1 MTLRIKSIA
10 TMAILTLTI
19 SLSGCVASSPTTG
32 NQTDTSG
39 STTTTPSTTTPD
51 TTTPN
56 TTTPGTTTPSTTAT
70 ESSPSSTGGQALNYQ
85 ILSQAPDQLKNSIEA
100 LKKGKG
106 YFLFP
111 EDQVLV
117 IFMGERSTGG
127 YSISLK
133 DIQAQG
139 DTLMIEVTEKSPGPN
154 DIVTQ
159 AFTYPML
166 ILQLEDDF
174 SVFKIQDQLGK
185 AYPPVPNN
193 LF

>member
-10 TMAILTLTI
+10 TMVILTLTI
-19 SLSGCVASSPTTG
+19 SLSGCVAPSPTTG

-39 STTTTPSTTTPD
+39 STTTVPLTTTPI
-51 TTTPN
+51 

-70 ESSPSSTGGQALNYQ
+70 ESSPSSTGGQTLNYQ
-85 ILSQAPDQLKNSIEA
+85 ILTQAPDHLKNSIEA

>member
-10 TMAILTLTI
+10 TMVVLSLTV
-19 SLSGCVASSPTTG
+19 SLSGCVSPGTTTDS
-32 NQTDTSG
+32 QTETTG
-39 STTTTPSTTTPD
+39 STTTAVTTSPATTTPA
-51 TTTPN
+51 TTS
-56 TTTPGTTTPSTTAT
+56 PSTTAT
-70 ESSPSSTGGQALNYQ
+70 ETSAPSTGGQAVNYQ
-85 ILSQAPDQLKNSIEA
+85 ILPQAPDHLKHSIEA
-100 LKKGKG
+100 LKKEKG

-133 DIQAQG
+133 DIQSHN
-139 DTLMIEVTEKSPGPN
+139 DTLVIEVTEKSPGPN

-174 SVFKIQDQLGK
+174 SEFKIKNQLEEL
-185 AYPPVPNN
+185 YPPVPNN

>member
-10 TMAILTLTI
+10 TMVVLTLTV
-19 SLSGCVASSPTTG
+19 SLSGCVSPG
-32 NQTDTSG
+32 
-39 STTTTPSTTTPD
+39 TTTDSQTETPGSKTTTVTSSPD
-51 TTTPN
+51 TTTPA
-56 TTTPGTTTPSTTAT
+56 TTAT
-70 ESSPSSTGGQALNYQ
+70 ETSAPATGGQAVNYQ
-85 ILSQAPDQLKNSIEA
+85 VLPQAPDHLTTSIEA
-100 LKKGKG
+100 LKKEKG
-106 YFLFP
+106 YFLFA
-111 EDQVLV
+111 EDKVLV

-133 DIQAQG
+133 DIQAQD
-139 DTLMIEVTEKSPGPN
+139 DTLVIEVTEKSPGPN

-174 SVFKIQDQLGK
+174 SEFKIQNQSEEY
-185 AYPPVPNN
+185 YPAAPNN